1 MIGPGRVFIES
12 SADQWYNRSSQLRSL
27 SVCSSVRYRHRRKE
41 ASSLE
46 YRRLPFEEYFINTS
60 EDYNKKGGISYPV
73 KYKAVKYQ
81 SSSMDRLLGIL
92 HEVNYEIHYEEERNA
107 IQLNFQRTV
116 GATDWFASVGESSVK
131 YYDSI
136 EYKGQPLQLRVHRG
150 WADMYRIIKR
160 DVRQQWLLVH
170 EQYPQAETEI
180 LGWSLGS
187 ALAILCCQDLN
198 YNFGLKSYLY
208 TFGTVRPFKSVRSN
222 AALMRDY
229 LNSLYKE
236 CWNIADINDIIS
248 YLPPGRGFMMINR
261 VDVGCGLGRSLLR
274 LLNPYRYHTH
284 YDRADLYAELSD
296 TDGGKSHS
304 Y

>member
-1 MIGPGRVFIES
+1 M
-12 SADQWYNRSSQLRSL
+12 
-27 SVCSSVRYRHRRKE
+27 
-41 ASSLE
+41 E

-60 EDYNKKGGISYPV
+60 EDYNNKGGISYPV

-81 SSSMDRLLGIL
+81 SSSLDRLLGIL

-160 DVRQQWLLVH
+160 DVRQQWQLVH
-170 EQYPQAETEI
+170 EQYPEAETEI

-208 TFGTVRPFKSVRSN
+208 TFGTVRPFKCVRSN

-229 LNSLYKE
+229 LGSLYKE

-261 VDVGCGLGRSLLR
+261 VDVGCSLGRSLFR

-284 YDRADLYAELSD
+284 YDRADLYAELGD
-296 TDGGKSHS
+296 PACEK
-304 Y
+304 